1 MSIPFRSASDQ
12 DSRAAAFLRVMCD
25 AAGGYDG
32 VLFVMN
38 PRGEPVEFVYSR
50 IEAPH
55 TLLWRSHD
63 LRRRATR
70 ELTTALFNAAM
81 SRPSVIFAKAD
92 EVEPG
97 FFVSEIKTPVA
108 TCRVASQMAAVST
121 GADEQGEDLD
131 AEGLHLLWS
140 SGSPEDGSAER
151 TLVESLQSAGLLTEP
166 FERAAAGLR
175 EARGEDV
182 SGRLGAVH

>member
-1 MSIPFRSASDQ
+1 MSIPFRSPSEDDA
-12 DSRAAAFLRVMCD
+12 RAAAFLRVIRD
-25 AAGGYDG
+25 EAGGYDG

-38 PRGEPVEFVYSR
+38 PKGEPLEFVYSR
-50 IEAPH
+50 IETPR
-55 TLLWRSHD
+55 TLLWRRHD
-63 LRRRATR
+63 LRRRAAR
-70 ELTTALFNAAM
+70 ELTTALFSAAT

-97 FFVSEIKTPVA
+97 FFVSEIETPVA
-108 TCRVASQMAAVST
+108 TCRVATQMASVST
-121 GADEQGEDLD
+121 GVDEQGEDMD

-151 TLVESLQSAGLLTEP
+151 ALVESLQSAGLLTEP
-166 FERAAAGLR
+166 FERAEVGLR

-182 SGRLGAVH
+182 SGLGALH